1 MTAAT
6 SEQVAA
12 EAGRL
17 YAKMGN
23 VGWGEPECRMIAPLT
38 LRINALKREKNAV
51 IVAHSYQTPDIIYG
65 VADYTDDSLGLS
77 KYAAKTDADI
87 IVFCGVRF
95 MAETAKIL
103 NPTKTVLLPAPGAGC
118 SLADSITGADVR
130 ALRQQYPD
138 AAFVCYI
145 NTTAEVKAECDAC
158 VTSANAVKVIT
169 RLPQRRIVFLPDKY
183 MAANLA
189 PDTGKEIIP
198 WNGTCIV
205 HERFTGEAM
214 KAHREAHP
222 DVKILVHTESPPDVV
237 ANADMTG
244 GTGDMIRYV
253 KESAAQEFLLVTE
266 CGLSDRMRVEV
277 PEKEFIGGC
286 GLCPYMK
293 MTDLR
298 AVAKA
303 LEAPEPEQTIEVA
316 DDVRVRAKRCI
327 DRMLELSA

>member
-1 MTAAT
+1 MTNIDHET
-6 SEQVAA
+6 L
-12 EAGRL
+12 RL
-17 YAKMGN
+17 HASLAK
-23 VGWGEPECRMIAPLT
+23 VGWGEPECRIIAPLT
-38 LRINALKREKNAV
+38 ARINELKLAKNAV

-77 KYAAKTDADI
+77 KYAAETDADI

-103 NPTKTVLLPAPGAGC
+103 NPVRTVLLPAPGAGC

-130 ALRQQYPD
+130 AMRQEHPD
-138 AAFVCYI
+138 AALVCYI
-145 NTTAEVKAECDAC
+145 NTTAEVKAECDVC
-158 VTSANAVKVIT
+158 VTSANAVKVIKS
-169 RLPQRRIVFLPDKY
+169 LPQEQVVFLPDKY

-189 PDTGKEIIP
+189 ADTGKEIIP

-205 HERFTGEAM
+205 HERFTGVAM
-214 KAHREAHP
+214 RAHRAAHP
-222 DVKILVHTESPPDVV
+222 DVKILVHTECPPEVV
-237 ANADMTG
+237 ASADLVG
-244 GTGDMIRYV
+244 GTSDMIRYA
-253 KESAAQEFLLVTE
+253 KESDAHTFLLVTE

-298 AVAKA
+298 AVVKA
-303 LEAPEPEQTIEVA
+303 LESPVPEQVIEIPEE
-316 DDVRVRAKRCI
+316 VRVRAKRCI
-327 DRMLELSA
+327 DRMLELTA